1 MFTAALSV
9 APGAFLS
16 CSRDPSD
23 SAVYLANGDGSA
35 HDAWT
40 MSPVAKDTYVVTA
53 PASRGGN
60 ATLSCTASGGVV
72 DVFARDDG
80 SGRQRWKFLPAGDGR
95 FAVSVEAGLDDPA
108 AKFLTG
114 DTSTNRVFLAPAA
127 PGRAGQTF
135 ALGGGGEPVPPPAP
149 TPTPTPPPA
158 PTPTPTP
165 PPAPSGTPV
174 PPSAVAALAKFGM
187 SELQVDAVQSLVA
200 CPENS
205 TTDWK
210 SAYGFAKFLG
220 DGRGITFGIVGFC
233 SGTGDGAIVL
243 KRTAAADP
251 SCPVARYAS
260 AMAKTRGENRAGL
273 DGFEAAAKASA
284 QSVAYREAQ
293 WSVAI
298 EHYWNFAR
306 EYCTKAANRP
316 GPVLA
321 SPLALGLMYDT
332 ALNHGGSVNSF
343 SYIVKKMRNPNGGTE
358 GAWIQDFC
366 AARKALL
373 KSGFQD
379 LDTSGTGDR
388 ANIWARLVDEGNWEL
403 TRPIKVA
410 KGYWGANL
418 VVR

>member
-1 MFTAALSV
+1 MFKSALSV
-9 APGAFLS
+9 SKGALLS
-16 CSRDPSD
+16 CSKDPAD
-23 SAVYLANGDGSA
+23 SAVYLAPGDGSA
-35 HDAWT
+35 HDVWKMT
-40 MSPVAKDTYVVTA
+40 PVAKDTYVVT
-53 PASRGGN
+53 SEGDRGER
-60 ATLSCTASGGVV
+60 ATLSCTASGGGV

-80 SGRQRWKFLPAGDGR
+80 SGRQRWKFLPVGDGK
-95 FAVSVEAGLDDPA
+95 FSVSVSAGLDDA
-108 AKFLTG
+108 DAKFLTA
-114 DTSTNRVFLAPAA
+114 DESSRRVSLAPAA
-127 PGRAGQTF
+127 PGYAGQAF
-135 ALGGGGEPVPPPAP
+135 SLGGGSSPIPDPAHPTPAP
-149 TPTPTPPPA
+149 TPA
-158 PTPTPTP
+158 
-165 PPAPSGTPV
+165 GTPV

-187 SELQVDAVQSLVA
+187 SELQIDAVQSLVA

-251 SCPVARYAS
+251 SCPVSKYAP
-260 AMAKTRGENRAGL
+260 AMAKTRGENRSGL

-284 QSVAYREAQ
+284 QNVAFRESQ

-316 GPVLA
+316 GPVLE

-343 SYIVKKMRNPNGGTE
+343 NHIVKKMRNPGGGTE
-358 GAWIQDFC
+358 GAWIKDFC

-388 ANIWARLVDEGNWEL
+388 ANIWAKLVDEGNWTLE
-403 TRPIKVA
+403 RPIRVA
-410 KGYWGANL
+410 RGYWGNDKKIL
-418 VVR
+418 